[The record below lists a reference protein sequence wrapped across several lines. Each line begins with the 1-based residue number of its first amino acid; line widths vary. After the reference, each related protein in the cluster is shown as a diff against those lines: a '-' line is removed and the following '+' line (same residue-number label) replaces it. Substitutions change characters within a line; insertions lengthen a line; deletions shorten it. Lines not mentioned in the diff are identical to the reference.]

1 MPSRGFEHRARYLWV
16 QLASY
21 SINQHHTGLT
31 WEKRFMWFFYTFRI
45 FRYYLWAVRSITQLL
60 EFTVE
65 IGYGNRLVFTGEAGW
80 LSVARKT
87 GAHTTYNANAR
98 GDVFRTARHNK
109 FKINARPQME
119 NIDKQ
124 PLRPGC
130 REGEIYAFK
139 SRHFF
144 GNHQTKNINTGPRR
158 KSILITTPK
167 IWPTIKCWE

>member
-1 MPSRGFEHRARYLWV
+1 MRAPWKKKIYVVFLHV
-16 QLASY
+16 SNF
-21 SINQHHTGLT
+21 SIL
-31 WEKRFMWFFYTFRI
+31 FMG
-45 FRYYLWAVRSITQLL
+45 RSIHHAA
-60 EFTVE
+60 
-65 IGYGNRLVFTGEAGW
+65 AGIHSRNW
-80 LSVARKT
+80 LWKSFGFYCGGVTRKT

-158 KSILITTPK
+158 KSILITTSK
-167 IWPTIKCWE
+167 I